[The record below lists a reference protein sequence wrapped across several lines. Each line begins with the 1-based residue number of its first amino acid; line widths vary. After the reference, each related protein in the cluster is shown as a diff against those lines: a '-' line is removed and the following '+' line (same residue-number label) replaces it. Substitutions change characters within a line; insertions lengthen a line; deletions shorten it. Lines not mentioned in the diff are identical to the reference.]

1 MLFLD
6 IRSNFSD
13 PERGMGGNAEGD
25 RGSDSPRNCKDRKK
39 HRGVD
44 WEVPG
49 RISPRLKRS
58 VWHQA
63 NPVTLRERRLEFP
76 LGKKT
81 TGPGFKSFSSNQQHF
96 CKAHPSPVSSDRVM
110 LRPPLLCCL
119 VLST

>member
-6 IRSNFSD
+6 IHSNFSD
-13 PERGMGGNAEGD
+13 PERAMGGNAEGD

-76 LGKKT
+76 LGKKPLGRDSNHSLQISNIFAKHIQVQSAV
-81 TGPGFKSFSSNQQHF
+81 TGLRSGL
-96 CKAHPSPVSSDRVM
+96 PS
-110 LRPPLLCCL
+110 CAA
-119 VLST
+119 